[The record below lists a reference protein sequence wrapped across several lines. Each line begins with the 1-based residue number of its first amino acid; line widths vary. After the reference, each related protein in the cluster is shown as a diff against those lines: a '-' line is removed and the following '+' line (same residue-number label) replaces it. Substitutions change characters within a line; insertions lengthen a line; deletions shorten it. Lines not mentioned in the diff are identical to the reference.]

1 MLTWESPI
9 SVMRGVGSARE
20 RALAS
25 LGIHSV
31 RDLLY
36 HIPRGYQCRG
46 NVRSVAEAADMA
58 RRGED
63 LPVSLLLTVAA
74 EPKYRLIRRGMSV
87 LKFRAF
93 DETGTVEIT
102 YFNQNYLR
110 DVFHTGGEFRFFGR
124 IGVEGRTVK
133 MSSPIWEAC
142 APGVILPGIVPV
154 YSLSA
159 GLSQKILSGL
169 IRDALQGVGSHLPE
183 VLPPDV
189 VRRQSLCTLAYAIKN
204 IHFPEDGEALAR
216 ARRRLIFEEYFSFGL
231 AVASATQPEV
241 PGVRIPQGDVVPFM
255 KELPYA
261 LTGAQMRSISEIAAD
276 MDSGKRMNRI
286 LIGDVGSGKTA
297 VAAAAAYLTACGGY
311 QTALMAPTEI
321 LAVQHYKELSTLL
334 GKLGI
339 ECVLLTG
346 AVTGARRRAVCES
359 LARED
364 GATVVV
370 GTHALLNENVRF
382 ARLGLVIEDEQH
394 RFGVRQRAALAEKNE
409 SAHVLVMSATPIPRT
424 LSLVTYGGIHV
435 SRLDEMPP
443 GRQVV
448 DTFVVDEGYRARLN
462 AFIRKQTDAGHQ
474 VYIVCPAVEENPDKK
489 IKIPDDPEEFADLIF
504 GEDVDTSA
512 KPPLKAA
519 VEFAETVSATFPDL
533 SVAFVHGKMKNA
545 EKDRIMQAFGEGEIH
560 ILVSTTVIE
569 VGVNVPNATLMIIEN
584 AERFGLSQLHQL
596 RGRVGRGKAK
606 SYCVLV
612 SDAKGGDAR
621 ARLDVLKKNHDGN
634 AIAEEDL
641 RLRGPGDFL
650 KNGGEIR
657 QHGEVRLPV
666 AAGAGDVEILASAM
680 EEAREILSG
689 DPTLSHPDHAAL
701 RRAAEAVLRDTANT
715 MN

>member
-1 MLTWESPI
+1 MLRMDSDV
-9 SVMRGVGSARE
+9 SVMRGVGAARQKALSA
-20 RALAS
+20 
-25 LGIHSV
+25 LGITTV

-46 NVRSVAEAADMA
+46 NTKNVADAVELAKSGHEM
-58 RRGED
+58 
-63 LPVSLLLTVAA
+63 PVSLLLTVAA
-74 EPKYRLIRRGMSV
+74 EPKYRMIRRGMSV

-124 IGVEGRTVK
+124 IALEGRTLR

-142 APGVILPGIVPV
+142 LPDSVLPGIVPV
-154 YSLSA
+154 YSLTA
-159 GLSQKILSGL
+159 GLSQKIVTQL
-169 IRDALQGVGSHLPE
+169 IRDALSGVGAYLPE
-183 VLPPDV
+183 ILPPDV

-204 IHFPEDGEALAR
+204 IHFPEDGEALQR

-231 AVASATQPEV
+231 AVASAAQPEMD
-241 PGVRIPQGDVVPFM
+241 GVRIPQADITPFTS
-255 KELPYA
+255 ELPYA
-261 LTGAQMRSISEIAAD
+261 LTGAQMRSIGEISAD
-276 MDSGKRMNRI
+276 MASGRRMNRI

-297 VAAAAAYLTACGGY
+297 VAAAAAYIAARGGY

-321 LAVQHYKELSTLL
+321 LAVQHYRELSQLL

-346 AVTGARRRAVCES
+346 SVTGARRRAVCES
-359 LARED
+359 LSRAD
-364 GATVVV
+364 GASVVV
-370 GTHALLNENVRF
+370 GTHALLNGEVQF
-382 ARLGLVIEDEQH
+382 DRLGLVIEDEQH

-424 LSLVTYGGIHV
+424 LSLVTYGGIRV

-443 GRQVV
+443 GRQIV
-448 DTFVVDEGYRARLN
+448 DTFAVDESYRARLN

-474 VYIVCPAVEENPDKK
+474 VYIVCPAVEENPVGK
-489 IKIPDDPEEFADLIF
+489 IKIPDDPEEWADLIF
-504 GEDVDTSA
+504 GEDSA
-512 KPPLKAA
+512 ASPKPPLKAA
-519 VEFAETVSATFPDL
+519 VEFADTVAATFPDL
-533 SVAFVHGKMKNA
+533 QVAFVHGKMKNA
-545 EKDRIMQAFGEGEIH
+545 EKDRVMQAFGAGEIH

-569 VGVNVPNATLMIIEN
+569 VGVNVPNATLMIVEN

-596 RGRVGRGKAK
+596 RGRVGRGQAK

-612 SDAKGGDAR
+612 SDAKGADAR

-650 KNGGEIR
+650 KANGDIR
-657 QHGEVRLPV
+657 QHGDVHLPV
-666 AAGAGDVEILASAM
+666 PAGPADVDILAAAM
-680 EEAREILSG
+680 EEARTVLES
-689 DPTLSHPDHAAL
+689 DPDLSHPDHD
-701 RRAAEAVLRDTANT
+701 VLRKASCDVLKNTANT

>member
-1 MLTWESPI
+1 MLTWESPV

-20 RALAS
+20 KALAS
-25 LGIHSV
+25 MGIRSV
-31 RDLLY
+31 GDLLY
-36 HIPRGYQCRG
+36 HVPRGYQCRG
-46 NVRSVAEAADMA
+46 NVKTLAEAAEMA

-63 LPVSLLLTVAA
+63 LPVSLLLSVAA
-74 EPKYRLIRRGMSV
+74 EPKYRMIRRGMSI
-87 LKFRAF
+87 LRFRAF
-93 DETGTVEIT
+93 DETGTCEIT

-124 IGVEGRTVK
+124 ISVEGRTLK

-142 APGVILPGIVPV
+142 APGTGLPGIVPV

-169 IRDALQGVGSHLPE
+169 VRDALAGVGNRLPE
-183 VLPPDV
+183 IIPAEV
-189 VRRQSLCTLAYAIKN
+189 VRNQSLCTLSYAIKN

-216 ARRRLIFEEYFSFGL
+216 ARRRLIFEEYFTFGL
-231 AVASATQPEV
+231 AVASATQPEMS
-241 PGVRIPQGDVVPFM
+241 GVRIPRSDLTPFTA
-255 KELPYA
+255 ELPYA
-261 LTGAQMRSISEIAAD
+261 LTGAQMRSVEEIASD
-276 MDSGKRMNRI
+276 MAGGKRMNRI

-297 VAAAAAYLTACGGY
+297 VAAAAAYLAARGGY

-321 LAVQHYKELSTLL
+321 LAVQHYRELSDLL
-334 GKLGI
+334 GRLGI

-359 LARED
+359 LAREG

-370 GTHALLNENVRF
+370 GTHALLNESVQF

-409 SAHVLVMSATPIPRT
+409 SAHVLGMSATPIPRT
-424 LSLVTYGGIHV
+424 LSLVTYGGIRV

-462 AFIRKQTDAGHQ
+462 AFIRRQTDEGHQ
-474 VYIVCPAVEENPDKK
+474 VYIVCPSVEENPDKK
-489 IKIPDDPEEFADLIF
+489 IKIPDDPEELADLIF
-504 GEDVDTSA
+504 GTDGDAVE

-519 VEFAETVSATFPDL
+519 VEFAETVAAAFPDL

-545 EKDRIMQAFGEGEIH
+545 EKDRVMQSFSQGDIH

-612 SDAKGGDAR
+612 SDAKGEDAR
-621 ARLDVLKKNHDGN
+621 ARLSVLKKNHDGN

-650 KNGGEIR
+650 KTGGEIR
-657 QHGEVRLPV
+657 QHGDVRLPV
-666 AAGAGDVEILASAM
+666 AAGPGDVETLAAAM
-680 EEAREILSG
+680 EEARGILES
-689 DPTLSHPDHAAL
+689 DPTLSHPEHAAL
-701 RRAAEAVLRDTANT
+701 RQAAESALRDTANT

>member
-1 MLTWESPI
+1 MLTWESPV

-20 RALAS
+20 KSLAS
-25 LGIHSV
+25 LEIRTVG
-31 RDLLY
+31 DLLY
-36 HIPRGYQCRG
+36 HVPRGYQCRG
-46 NVRSVAEAADMA
+46 NVKTLAEAAEMA

-74 EPKYRLIRRGMSV
+74 EPQYRMIRRGMSI
-87 LKFRAF
+87 LRFRAF
-93 DETGTVEIT
+93 DETGTCEIT

-124 IGVEGRTVK
+124 ISVEGRTLK

-142 APGVILPGIVPV
+142 VPGAVLPGIVPV
-154 YSLSA
+154 YSLRA

-169 IRDALQGVGSHLPE
+169 VRDALSGIGNHLPE
-183 VLPPDV
+183 TIPPEV
-189 VRRQSLCTLAYAIKN
+189 TRSQSLCTLSYAIKN

-216 ARRRLIFEEYFSFGL
+216 ARRRLIFEEYFTFGL
-231 AVASATQPEV
+231 AVASATQPEMD
-241 PGVRIPQGDVVPFM
+241 GVRIPREDLTPFT

-261 LTGAQMRSISEIAAD
+261 LTGAQMRSVEEIASD
-276 MDSGKRMNRI
+276 MSSGRRMNRI

-297 VAAAAAYLTACGGY
+297 VAAAAAYLAACGGY

-321 LAVQHYKELSTLL
+321 LAVQHYKELSDLL
-334 GKLGI
+334 GRLGI

-359 LARED
+359 LAREG
-364 GATVVV
+364 GASVVV
-370 GTHALLNENVRF
+370 GTHALLNESVQF

-424 LSLVTYGGIHV
+424 LSLVTYGGICV

-448 DTFVVDEGYRARLN
+448 DTFVVDEGYRTRLN
-462 AFIRKQTDAGHQ
+462 AFIRRQTDEGHQ
-474 VYIVCPAVEENPDKK
+474 VYIVCPSVEENPDKK
-489 IKIPDDPEEFADLIF
+489 IRIPDDPEELADLIF
-504 GEDVDTSA
+504 GTDGDTA
-512 KPPLKAA
+512 EKPPLKAA
-519 VEFAETVSATFPDL
+519 VEFAETVAAAFPDL
-533 SVAFVHGKMKNA
+533 HVAFVHGKMKNA
-545 EKDRIMQAFGEGEIH
+545 DKDRVMQAFSEGEIH

-612 SDAKGGDAR
+612 SDAKGSDAR

-650 KNGGEIR
+650 QTGGEIR
-657 QHGEVRLPV
+657 QHGDVRLPV
-666 AAGAGDVEILASAM
+666 AAGPGDVEILAAAM
-680 EEAREILSG
+680 EEARGILER
-689 DPTLSHPDHAAL
+689 DPTLARPEHAAL
-701 RRAAEAVLRDTANT
+701 RKAAEAALRDTANT

>member
-1 MLTWESPI
+1 MLTWESPV

-20 RALAS
+20 KSLAS
-25 LGIHSV
+25 LGIRTV
-31 RDLLY
+31 GDLLY
-36 HIPRGYQCRG
+36 HVPRGYQCRG
-46 NVRSVAEAADMA
+46 NVKTLSEAAEMA

-63 LPVSLLLTVAA
+63 LPVSLLMTVAA
-74 EPKYRLIRRGMSV
+74 EPQYRMIRRGMSI
-87 LKFRAF
+87 LRFRAF
-93 DETGTVEIT
+93 DETGTCEIT

-124 IGVEGRTVK
+124 ISVEGRTLK

-142 APGVILPGIVPV
+142 VPGAVLPGIVPV
-154 YSLSA
+154 YSLRA

-169 IRDALQGVGSHLPE
+169 VRDALSGIGNHLPE
-183 VLPPDV
+183 TIPAEVT
-189 VRRQSLCTLAYAIKN
+189 RNQSLCTLSYAIKN

-216 ARRRLIFEEYFSFGL
+216 ARRRLIFEEYFTFGL
-231 AVASATQPEV
+231 AVASATQPEMD
-241 PGVRIPQGDVVPFM
+241 GVRIPREDLTPFT

-261 LTGAQMRSISEIAAD
+261 LTGAQMRSVEEIASD
-276 MDSGKRMNRI
+276 MSSGRRMNRI

-297 VAAAAAYLTACGGY
+297 VAAAAAYLAARGGY

-321 LAVQHYKELSTLL
+321 LAVQHYKELSDLL
-334 GKLGI
+334 GRLGI

-359 LARED
+359 LAREG

-370 GTHALLNENVRF
+370 GTHALLNESVQF

-424 LSLVTYGGIHV
+424 LSLVTYGGIRV

-462 AFIRKQTDAGHQ
+462 AFIRRQTEEDHQ
-474 VYIVCPAVEENPDKK
+474 VYIVCPSVEENPDKK
-489 IKIPDDPEEFADLIF
+489 IRIPDDPEELADLIF
-504 GEDVDTSA
+504 GTDGDTA
-512 KPPLKAA
+512 DKPPLKAA
-519 VEFAETVSATFPDL
+519 VEFAETVAAAFPDL
-533 SVAFVHGKMKNA
+533 HVAFVHGKMKNA
-545 EKDRIMQAFGEGEIH
+545 DKDRVMQAFGEGEIH

-650 KNGGEIR
+650 KTGGEIR
-657 QHGEVRLPV
+657 QHGDVRLPV
-666 AAGAGDVEILASAM
+666 AAGPGDVEILAAAM
-680 EEAREILSG
+680 EEARGILES
-689 DPTLSHPDHAAL
+689 DPTLARPEHAAL
-701 RRAAEAVLRDTANT
+701 RKAAEAALRDTANT